1 MRRGWALQYRIYY
14 EEKRLVRQY
23 ETLTVALASEGEMKY
38 SELEDQFAMIKAQV
52 SYWADRAVEDS
63 LKERPIK
70 NDRRK

>member
-1 MRRGWALQYRIYY
+1 MNYRIYY
-14 EEKRLVRQY
+14 EEKRYVRQY